1 MSNTAKSLI
10 LILSIMAVF
19 AAGGIL
25 SAGTDK
31 PAYRLFFKGGTPALY
46 TDLVNRAANA
56 DVILFGELHDSQIA
70 HWLQLELAKDI
81 LRRKTSLVLGMEMFE
96 RDDQLIIDEYLTG
109 YFSRHRF
116 EAEVKL
122 WPNYKSDY
130 RPLIELAKRHRI
142 RFIATNVPRRYASMV
157 FRKGLTSLSR
167 VDHRGKI
174 FLPDLPILYD
184 PELTGYKNMAARLK
198 NHGHHSAFLAEAQAL
213 KDAAM
218 ADAIIKN
225 RIKGTPFL
233 HINGTYHS
241 DNHEGICWYLEKAV
255 KDLIIVT
262 ISTVGQKSISAPGKK
277 VLKRGD
283 FILLVPSGSP
293 GTR

>member
-1 MSNTAKSLI
+1 MKNKLKSLI
-10 LILSIMAVF
+10 LILSILVVSTTGSTLIAE
-19 AAGGIL
+19 
-25 SAGTDK
+25 TDK
-31 PAYRLFFKGGTPALY
+31 PAYRLFFKGGTPARY
-46 TDLVNRAANA
+46 ADLVNRASHA
-56 DVILFGELHDSQIA
+56 DVILFGELHDSHIA

-81 LRRKTSLVLGMEMFE
+81 LKRKKSLIFGAEMFE
-96 RDDQLIIDEYLTG
+96 RDNQLIIDEYLKG

-116 EAEVKL
+116 ETEVKL

-130 RPLIELAKRHRI
+130 RPLIELAKKQGL

-157 FRKGLTSLSR
+157 FRKGLASLTR
-167 VDHRGKI
+167 VDHRGKR
-174 FLPDLPILYD
+174 FLPALPILFD
-184 PELTGYKNMAARLK
+184 PELPGYRNMAARLK

-218 ADAIIKN
+218 ADAIMKN
-225 RIKGTPFL
+225 RVKGTPFL

-241 DNHEGICWYLEKAV
+241 DNREGIYWYLKKAD

-262 ISTVGQKSISAPGKK
+262 ISTVEQKSISRLEKK
-277 VLKRGD
+277 ALKRSD
-283 FILLVPSGSP
+283 FLLIVPFGAQ